1 MSAETDVLEDAVG
14 RLEKA
19 EVPYMV
25 TGSVA
30 LSYYAQPRMTRDVDI
45 VVELAPRDAK
55 EVADLFSPEYYVSE
69 EAVAQAMRDHG
80 VFNIYH
86 EEKLIKVDLIV
97 RKPAEYRRHEFA
109 RRRRVRLGGLE
120 AWVVSKE
127 DLLLSKLVWA
137 ESSASE
143 LQLRDV
149 KSLLASGVD
158 ELYLREWAPKLG
170 VEALLEKCRNG

>member
-1 MSAETDVLEDAVG
+1 M
-14 RLEKA
+14 
-19 EVPYMV
+19 
-25 TGSVA
+25 
-30 LSYYAQPRMTRDVDI
+30 
-45 VVELAPRDAK
+45 
-55 EVADLFSPEYYVSE
+55 
-69 EAVAQAMRDHG
+69 
-80 VFNIYH
+80 
-86 EEKLIKVDLIV
+86 
-97 RKPAEYRRHEFA
+97 RKPVEYRRHEFT
-109 RRRRVRLGGLE
+109 RRRRVRLGELE

-158 ELYLREWAPKLG
+158 DLYLREWAPKLG